1 MSETSS
7 PKLKRDITFLTSGFL
22 ILNSVIGAGIFAL
35 PERMYQAAGDFSPW
49 LFPIMGLMMMSIVLS
64 FARITSF
71 FRLTGGP
78 SLYATAGFGPFVGF
92 QVGWLFYVAR
102 VLAFAA
108 NTNVLIMYS
117 SYLLPDIASGTARTA
132 AIFFVCLFLTM
143 VNYYGVKRAM
153 QALTGFTYLKVIPII
168 LLIIFGLPA
177 VGLDIAIPSD
187 PPPLSALDAS
197 ILILMYAFVG
207 FEGAIVSAGEMKN
220 PRRNLPRALI
230 GTILAITLI
239 YTLIQAVYTA
249 NISGDVEAAAPL
261 IALGSILGGDIG
273 AIVITLAAIFSI
285 GGNLTSSLIAAPR
298 VSFSLA
304 KDKLLPK
311 WFGHIHEKYATP
323 DYAIL
328 FTGVL
333 VFILTISGS
342 FVLLAAMSS
351 VARMLIYATCIASL
365 PKIERA
371 ADEETRNNAYKIPGG
386 MIIPV
391 IGIAFSLWA
400 AAQSSLEGWKILG
413 IMALVGTVLYL
424 ISKRSYQNEDKT
436 NV

>member
-7 PKLKRDITFLTSGFL
+7 PKLKRDITFFTTGFL

-35 PERMYQAAGDFSPW
+35 PERMYQAAGEFSPW

-92 QVGWLFYVAR
+92 QVGWLFYMAR

-108 NTNVLIMYS
+108 NTNVLIIYS
-117 SYLLPDIASGTARTA
+117 SYLFPDIANGTARTVT
-132 AIFFVCLFLTM
+132 IFLISLFLTAA
-143 VNYYGVKRAM
+143 NFYGVKRAM
-153 QALTGFTYLKVIPII
+153 QALTGFTYLKLIPIL

-177 VGLDIAIPSD
+177 VGLDIIIPND
-187 PPPLSALDAS
+187 PPSLSQLDAY

-207 FEGAIVSAGEMKN
+207 FEGAVVSAGEMKN

-230 GTILAITLI
+230 GTIIGITII
-239 YTLIQAVYTA
+239 YTLIQAVYVA
-249 NISGDVEAAAPL
+249 NINGDVVAAAPL
-261 IALGSILGGDIG
+261 IALGSILAGDTG
-273 AIVITLAAIFSI
+273 ALIITLAAIFSI
-285 GGNLTSSLIAAPR
+285 GGNLVSSTVAAPR
-298 VSFSLA
+298 VSFALA

-311 WFGHIHEKYATP
+311 WFAHIHEKHATP
-323 DYAIL
+323 DNSIL
-328 FTGVL
+328 FMGVL
-333 VFILTISGS
+333 VFILTVSGS

-365 PKIERA
+365 PKIERD
-371 ADEETRNNAYKIPGG
+371 ADEETLKNAIKIPGG
-386 MIIPV
+386 KIIPI
-391 IGIAFSLWA
+391 IGILFSLWA
-400 AAQSSLEGWKILG
+400 AAQSSLEGWKMLA
-413 IMALVGTVLYL
+413 IMALVGTGLYL
-424 ISKRSYQNEDKT
+424 IGKRSHKNEEQ
-436 NV
+436 